1 MVLARLEPIIRKGP
15 PGIFAHNATADRTW
29 GECQARHSS
38 MSSPWKR
45 DHSGPKKICRSME
58 DRKDYSRMLRKEFLR
73 EKAADSDVHFEKAS
87 QQKKDH
93 RKGNCGIVQRGES
106 VKPAR
111 LTRTRNHSYRP
122 YGRAAGWLASPAKGK
137 C

>member
-1 MVLARLEPIIRKGP
+1 
-15 PGIFAHNATADRTW
+15 
-29 GECQARHSS
+29 

-45 DHSGPKKICRSME
+45 DHLGPKKIGRSIE

-73 EKAADSDVHFEKAS
+73 EKAVDSDIHFDKPS
-87 QQKKDH
+87 QQKKGH
-93 RKGNCGIVQRGES
+93 RKGNCGILQRGES
-106 VKPAR
+106 VKPVR

-122 YGRAAGWLASPAKGK
+122 YGRAAGWFTILAKGK